1 MLFFGAAFLGAS
13 FFTGAAFDLDPT
25 LNDPMPP
32 EVGGLGP
39 SMPPIP
45 AILPCCWLRDGPLVT
60 GTNAVV
66 CAASRMEAVM
76 NLRRDGILVF

>member
-1 MLFFGAAFLGAS
+1 
-13 FFTGAAFDLDPT
+13 
-25 LNDPMPP
+25 
-32 EVGGLGP
+32 
-39 SMPPIP
+39 
-45 AILPCCWLRDGPLVT
+45 VT